1 MQITLST
8 SFVISNNF
16 LLILSPTDV
25 ILLVKGG
32 ENMSQGERVR
42 KVRKYY
48 DLTMEKFGERL
59 GITKTAISLIESG
72 KNNLTDANVKAICR
86 EFGIDYIWL
95 TTGEGEMLMD
105 TDIDALAA
113 IDRIMTGENEF
124 HKKLIKWCATA
135 FSDEELQM
143 LEKKINEFVSE
154 FSKKEE

>member
-1 MQITLST
+1 
-8 SFVISNNF
+8 
-16 LLILSPTDV
+16 
-25 ILLVKGG
+25 
-32 ENMSQGERVR
+32 MSQGERVR

-105 TDIDALAA
+105 SDIDVMAA
-113 IDRIMTGENEF
+113 VNRIMTGEDQF
-124 HKKLIKWCATA
+124 YKKLIKWCVTS
-135 FSDEELQM
+135 FSDEELRL
-143 LEKKINEFVSE
+143 LEKKIDEFIAE
-154 FSKKEE
+154 FTKKEE